1 MIKATVLLVIACA
14 WLFTDRHSLNDKM
27 TSIDERVQTMRR
39 QNTNLEAKLAALE
52 NQGRTGTVSTVPTVT
67 PKTWLQDRIEKNHV
81 QSPLETADRRSVA
94 PPYVG
99 TPRGGVYSSGTRTG
113 TESYP
118 PTTVVNNHMNNTV
131 IFSGSGRRPTPQ
143 PQTRYI
149 QRPTNR

>member
-1 MIKATVLLVIACA
+1 MIKAAVLLVIACA
-14 WLFTDRHSLNDKM
+14 WLFADRHSLNDKM
-27 TSIDERVQTMRR
+27 TSIDERVQTIRR

-52 NQGRTGTVSTVPTVT
+52 NQGRAGSSGTS
-67 PKTWLQDRIEKNHV
+67 KTWLQDRIEKNHV
-81 QSPLETADRRSVA
+81 QSSLETADRRSVSST
-94 PPYVG
+94 YEG
-99 TPRGGVYSSGTRTG
+99 TPRGGVYSTGTRTG
-113 TESYP
+113 ATLYP